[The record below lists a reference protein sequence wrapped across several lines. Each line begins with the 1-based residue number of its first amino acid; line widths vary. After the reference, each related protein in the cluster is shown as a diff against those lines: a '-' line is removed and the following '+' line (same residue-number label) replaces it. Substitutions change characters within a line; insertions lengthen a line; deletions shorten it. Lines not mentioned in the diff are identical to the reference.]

1 MDRGQ
6 AAAGTTTSVSG
17 GWMDGGF
24 PSPDAWAA
32 QQFGAVAVGDRRL
45 NQRIQG
51 MAACMAAHPDAS
63 LPNQM
68 ADPAAL
74 KAAYRVLNHEKVT
87 MEQLLTPQFQQTRDA
102 ARLHPV
108 VLFIED
114 TTELDYT
121 THPQTRGLG
130 PVGNGHGRGFL
141 LHSTLAVVPEDHTVL
156 GLAHIQVVV
165 RPPRETPA
173 PHRRHTA
180 ESQLWEVSARQIG
193 RAPDGRCWVH
203 VSDRGS
209 DMFTYLVACLDL
221 GKHFVVRA
229 YQNRVVRTDSAEEE
243 TRHLIDMA
251 RSWSPHPAGN
261 ATVAVPARPGQPA
274 RQAQTVLQFA
284 AVTIA
289 GGSHVR
295 ADLRDHAP
303 LDLWV
308 LRVWEPTPPAASEP
322 LEWILLTDRPITTVD
337 DARQTIAWYRLRWL
351 VEDYHMCLKTG
362 CRVEQSQ
369 LDDRADLERLLGFA
383 APVAVR
389 LLQLRQYARQSP
401 EVPATTVVEPL
412 VVEVLARRQ
421 RQVAD
426 TLTLEDFWR
435 GVAKLGG
442 HQGRRRDGPPGWRTL
457 WKGWCYLADLTEGA
471 RLVTASPPSGHRC
484 G

>member
-1 MDRGQ
+1 M
-6 AAAGTTTSVSG
+6 
-17 GWMDGGF
+17 
-24 PSPDAWAA
+24 
-32 QQFGAVAVGDRRL
+32 
-45 NQRIQG
+45 
-51 MAACMAAHPDAS
+51 
-63 LPNQM
+63 
-68 ADPAAL
+68 
-74 KAAYRVLNHEKVT
+74 
-87 MEQLLTPQFQQTRDA
+87 
-102 ARLHPV
+102 
-108 VLFIED
+108 
-114 TTELDYT
+114 
-121 THPQTRGLG
+121 
-130 PVGNGHGRGFL
+130 
-141 LHSTLAVVPEDHTVL
+141 LAVVPEDHTVL
-156 GLAHIQVVV
+156 GLAISRWWCVRRV
-165 RPPRETPA
+165 RPPRPIVA
-173 PHRRHTA
+173 IPPRA
-180 ESQLWEVSARQIG
+180 GLWEVSARQIG

-229 YQNRVVRTDSAEEE
+229 YQNRVVRTDSQAEE

-289 GGSHVR
+289 GSSHVR

-308 LRVWEPTPPAASEP
+308 LRVWEPTPPAASKP
-322 LEWILLTDRPITTVD
+322 LGGPPHGPADHDVD

-412 VVEVLARRQ
+412 VVEV
-421 RQVAD
+421 
-426 TLTLEDFWR
+426 
-435 GVAKLGG
+435 
-442 HQGRRRDGPPGWRTL
+442 H
-457 WKGWCYLADLTEGA
+457 
-471 RLVTASPPSGHRC
+471 PSANDRWPIR
-484 G
+484 